1 MSRPHPTLA
10 TLISRLRPTAIDFAA
25 AAALH
30 DPSFLLAL
38 WVAQVRE
45 GR

>member
-10 TLISRLRPTAIDFAA
+10 TMIRHLRPTAIDVAA

-38 WVAQVRE
+38 RVAQLRE